1 MTISPY
7 DENEKIFA
15 FAGIGYPRKF
25 FGQLKNVVGK
35 KTFPDHYQ
43 YTDDDL
49 RNLIATAEQYDA
61 RLLTTEKDA
70 VRIPTVKH
78 NHLPFYYLRIQIDIL
93 SGQES
98 FDQCISRIC
107 FM

>member
-1 MTISPY
+1 MIGDSLENDIAGAKNAGWKTIWMNHHRY
-7 DENEKIFA
+7 TVQEVEKFA
-15 FAGIGYPRKF
+15 AKAK
-25 FGQLKNVVGK
+25 KNG
-35 KTFPDHYQ
+35 
-43 YTDDDL
+43 
-49 RNLIATAEQYDA
+49 AEL
-61 RLLTTEKDA
+61 LLTTEKDA